1 MPTSGITQTLYLSST
16 PEGTDISIPMPEP
29 TNVYIPEI
37 AFGVPIL
44 LDGHHLGFWPIKNAA
59 SVITKPFPGDF
70 HGAIFRP
77 GKNH

>member
-1 MPTSGITQTLYLSST
+1 
-16 PEGTDISIPMPEP
+16 MPEP